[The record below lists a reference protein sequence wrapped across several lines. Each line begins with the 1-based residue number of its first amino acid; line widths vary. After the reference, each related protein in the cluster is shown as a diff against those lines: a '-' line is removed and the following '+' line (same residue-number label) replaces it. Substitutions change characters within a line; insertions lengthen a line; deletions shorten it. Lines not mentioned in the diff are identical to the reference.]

1 MHQLV
6 SGSVKQLIL
15 DAKVGPPL
23 YEKGLAKDILSV
35 VSFLNLLPRSCICLC
50 TELINGLWKINVT
63 LQCEIRFCSSI
74 YGIGLNMLCMYRTL
88 VPLHQA
94 FGEI

>member
-1 MHQLV
+1 MSILSLVFIVYQLV

-35 VSFLNLLPRSCICLC
+35 VSFLNLLPNSCICLC
-50 TELINGLWKINVT
+50 IELINGLWKINVT
-63 LQCEIRFCSSI
+63 LKCEI
-74 YGIGLNMLCMYRTL
+74 
-88 VPLHQA
+88 
-94 FGEI
+94 